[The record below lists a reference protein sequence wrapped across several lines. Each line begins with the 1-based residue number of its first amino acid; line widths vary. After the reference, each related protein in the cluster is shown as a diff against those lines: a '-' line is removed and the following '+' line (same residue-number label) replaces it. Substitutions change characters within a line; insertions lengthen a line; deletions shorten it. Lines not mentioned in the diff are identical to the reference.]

1 MDIEA
6 TEAKLECQWQD
17 FVRQQATHHLGDD
30 NNTRTGAPS
39 GLSFPYAPYNMVA
52 TTCCLEDIFDMP
64 DERLNEAKR
73 LLCVTLEQQAKSSAS
88 QCHAAPTLTP
98 HRLGRSSGDTSGN
111 SSDRP

>member
-1 MDIEA
+1 MA
-6 TEAKLECQWQD
+6 AAAC
-17 FVRQQATHHLGDD
+17 H
-30 NNTRTGAPS
+30 
-39 GLSFPYAPYNMVA
+39 
-52 TTCCLEDIFDMP
+52 LEDISDMP
-64 DERLNEAKR
+64 DPKTNEQLNEAKR